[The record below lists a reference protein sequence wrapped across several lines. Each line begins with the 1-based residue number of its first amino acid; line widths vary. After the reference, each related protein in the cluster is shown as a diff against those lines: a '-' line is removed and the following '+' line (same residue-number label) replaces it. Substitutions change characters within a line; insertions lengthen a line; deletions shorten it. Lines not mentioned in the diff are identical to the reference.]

1 MADLDVK
8 QRQNAKLVPESAQR
22 SVGVFWSRQRMRRFF
37 QVWKP
42 DVLPLDGSMA
52 RGALARGEKAS
63 VEQLSDMLNGQ
74 REVFIGLLATLL
86 F

>member
-8 QRQNAKLVPESAQR
+8 QRQNAKLVPESLQC
-22 SVGVFWSRQRMRRFF
+22 SVGVFWTRQRMRRFF
-37 QVWKP
+37 QVWKA

-52 RGALARGEKAS
+52 RGALARGEKAP

-74 REVFIGLLATLL
+74 REVFIGLLAILL